1 MQDGLPLQAERHA
14 AKSLTAG
21 VAIGLGLPAGA
32 PFVGLAWVPAW
43 RASMGLAEAIEMTLK
58 AAKRVA
64 ENENCILKRGFWSWE
79 VGGESFFG
87 KE

>member
-1 MQDGLPLQAERHA
+1 
-14 AKSLTAG
+14 
-21 VAIGLGLPAGA
+21 
-32 PFVGLAWVPAW
+32 
-43 RASMGLAEAIEMTLK
+43 MGLAEAIEMTLK